1 MGELLIKSFEPRKRQ
16 LSQSLLLK
24 DEILLLQKE
33 LDAQTSLRSSLEKAM
48 NNSHPLSDHPT
59 SHKSLLSQPAED
71 LIKEIAALENEVVY
85 LEKYL
90 LSMYRRNFAKRLSN
104 LHTSPNE
111 NEVHSLESVKEEELS
126 QPLKNYNNATTVGT
140 ESPVDSGIFR
150 SLSSLSHRSA
160 CSFRASPPFEAVTE
174 AFDSYHSLPLQRIKA
189 DNGSNGNTAEYYYIG
204 ASFADRV
211 CETPNW
217 LSEEMIKC
225 ISTVYCHLS
234 DPPLFNRGHHEE
246 YSFSG
251 SQESSSGTFFA
262 MVEIQGI
269 FRDSERLNAVQE
281 PLQNYRSLI
290 SRLGKID
297 PGKLKNEEKLAFWI
311 NVHNALVMHAF
322 IVYGIPRGS
331 VKRISLVLKA
341 AYNIGGQTI
350 SIDTIQS
357 SILGCRL
364 PRPALW
370 LNSLF
375 STKKKFKAG
384 DVRKAYAVKQAEP
397 RLRFALCSGCLSDP
411 LVRVYTAKKVF
422 QELEMAK
429 EEYIQMNIKIYK
441 EQRLLVPKNV
451 ECYVKEMGL
460 SQSGLAEMLEHSM
473 PHSSV
478 KSSHRGKLSKKVDWI
493 PHNFAFRFLLSNEL
507 VQ

>member
-1 MGELLIKSFEPRKRQ
+1 MMGDLLKKSFEPRKRQ
-16 LSQSLLLK
+16 LSQSLLK

-33 LDAQTSLRSSLEKAM
+33 LESQTMQRSALEKAI
-48 NNSHPLSDHPT
+48 NTCHPLST
-59 SHKSLLSQPAED
+59 LLSQPAED
-71 LIKEIAALENEVVY
+71 LIKEIAELENEVVY

-104 LHTSPNE
+104 LRTALNQNE
-111 NEVHSLESVKEEELS
+111 ARSLELLKQEELS
-126 QPLKNYNNATTVGT
+126 QPLQNYNNATTMGT
-140 ESPVDSGIFR
+140 ESPVDTGIFR

-160 CSFRASPPFEAVTE
+160 CSFRASPPFTE
-174 AFDSYHSLPLQRIKA
+174 PFDSYHSLPLQRIKA
-189 DNGSNGNTAEYYYIG
+189 DNGSIGNTAEYYYIG
-204 ASFADRV
+204 SSFADRV
-211 CETPNW
+211 SETPNW

-234 DPPLFNRGHHEE
+234 DPPLFNRGRDDEE

-251 SQESSSGTFFA
+251 TLFA

-384 DVRKAYAVKQAEP
+384 DVRKAYTVKQAEP

-478 KSSHRGKLSKKVDWI
+478 KSSHRGKFSKKVDWI